1 MVSKDLGGESRS
13 YIHCSLYW
21 FNTLFFYP
29 ASANDLKILSHAH
42 HMLGPQTRFFFGFVS
57 LTLWCVKTVKG
68 ITCSW
73 ARIA

>member
-1 MVSKDLGGESRS
+1 MHRS
-13 YIHCSLYW
+13 HFPASSLFVFQLLYIA
-21 FNTLFFYP
+21 